1 MSEVS
6 ILSRRVM
13 NMVSRGII
21 SKTDDEPGMQNV
33 QVSLLYQEGKA
44 KVERMQN
51 YGFSGHAPGES
62 GSDGGVHRRRARP
75 RRHHRDR

>member
-44 KVERMQN
+44 RS
-51 YGFSGHAPGES
+51 SGCRTTASRATRQES
-62 GSDGGVHRRRARP
+62 RK
-75 RRHHRDR
+75 